1 MLKDK
6 NIKVKGVKA
15 VSPADTAKSAIEAV
29 NPNQTQTVES
39 PYDTEYNESEKV
51 KAETKLQG
59 TALKKRD
66 RMSGN
71 EAVALAIKQVNPDVM
86 PAFPITPSTEL
97 PQMVSTYISNGEIDT
112 EFIPVE
118 SEHSSMSA
126 VIGASAAGARAL
138 TATSSAGLA
147 FMWEELYIAAS
158 DRLPVV
164 LCLVN
169 RTLTG
174 PLNINCDHSDAM
186 GARDSGWLQVYA
198 ETNEEAYDNFIMAY
212 RVTEHPDVML
222 PMMVCYDGF
231 ITSHA
236 VMNIETIDTQS
247 VRNFVGEYHPEN
259 FLLNKDMP
267 MAAGPYA
274 NSPYYM
280 ETKYN
285 QRAGMKNAKKVI
297 LDVCAE
303 YEKLTGRKYGLF
315 EEYRMEDAKYAI
327 VIMGSAAG
335 QTKDAVD
342 KLREYGIHVGMIK
355 VRVFRPFPGEELA
368 KALSKCQS
376 VAILDRAESFS
387 GRGGPLGSEL
397 KAAMYDAGLDIPTVN
412 YFYGLGG
419 RDYTVTEARDVF
431 RDIREIV
438 RRGKEPEQFKYV
450 GLRYRDA
457 DTSNEFR
464 DFGGDDQMDI
474 RQSGDGVK
482 LSDK

>member
-1 MLKDK
+1 MSDTNVNK
-6 NIKVKGVKA
+6 KGHVRPIDVPSRESK
-15 VSPADTAKSAIEAV
+15 
-29 NPNQTQTVES
+29 S
-39 PYDTEYNESEKV
+39 PYDAEYKEQKREESKNRI
-51 KAETKLQG
+51 KG
-59 TALKKRD
+59 TASKKRD

-126 VIGASAAGARAL
+126 AIGASAAGARAL

-158 DRLPVV
+158 DRLPLV

-174 PLNINCDHSDAM
+174 PLNINCDHSDSM

-236 VMNIETIDTQS
+236 VMNIETLDTHS
-247 VRNFVGEYHPEN
+247 VREFVGQYNPDN

-267 MAAGPYA
+267 MAVGPYA
-274 NSPYYM
+274 NSPFYM
-280 ETKYN
+280 ETKFN

-303 YEKLTGRKYGLF
+303 YEKVSGRKYGLI

-355 VRVFRPFPGEELA
+355 VRVFRPFPGEEIVE
-368 KALSKCQS
+368 ALKKCQS

-387 GRGGPLGSEL
+387 GMGGPLGSEL
-397 KAAMYDAGLDIPTVN
+397 KAAMYDAGLKIPTVN

-431 RDIREIV
+431 KDIREIV
-438 RRGKEPEQFKYV
+438 RRDAEPVQFKYV
-450 GLRYRDA
+450 GLRDRDA
-457 DTSNEFR
+457 EKPEEIFEFK
-464 DFGGDDQMDI
+464 GPDQMDI
-474 RQSGDGVK
+474 RLSGDGVK
-482 LSDK
+482 VSE